1 MFNLRISGKLTNSFD
16 SNPGR
21 FCGTA
26 KLHKLPPNDTMEGLP
41 IRPIASNIGTASYHL
56 AKYLAH
62 NLSPLGQ
69 STYTIKST
77 LDLMGKI
84 KNEQLHPRLHEHV
97 KKWKHFVDDTF
108 AYVRN
113 ESIDYVLTTLN
124 SFNPDLNVTYEK
136 ENNSQL
142 LFLDVL
148 FIRNGTHLDTKFTE
162 KIPIII

>member
-84 KNEQLHPRLHEHV
+84 KNEQIPLGFTKVSFDLKSLFTLVPLTETADIILDRV
-97 KKWKHFVDDTF
+97 YKK
-108 AYVRN
+108 YRP
-113 ESIDYVLTTLN
+113 Y
-124 SFNPDLNVTYEK
+124 
-136 ENNSQL
+136 
-142 LFLDVL
+142 
-148 FIRNGTHLDTKFTE
+148 
-162 KIPIII
+162 

>member
-84 KNEQLHPRLHEHV
+84 KNEQIPLGFTKVSFDLKSLFTLVPLTETADILLDRV
-97 KKWKHFVDDTF
+97 YKK
-108 AYVRN
+108 YRP
-113 ESIDYVLTTLN
+113 Y
-124 SFNPDLNVTYEK
+124 
-136 ENNSQL
+136 
-142 LFLDVL
+142 
-148 FIRNGTHLDTKFTE
+148 
-162 KIPIII
+162 

>member
-69 STYTIKST
+69 STYTIKSM

-84 KNEQLHPRLHEHV
+84 KNEQIPLGFTKVSFDLKSLFTLVPLTETADIILDRIY
-97 KKWKHFVDDTF
+97 KK
-108 AYVRN
+108 YRP
-113 ESIDYVLTTLN
+113 Y
-124 SFNPDLNVTYEK
+124 
-136 ENNSQL
+136 
-142 LFLDVL
+142 
-148 FIRNGTHLDTKFTE
+148 
-162 KIPIII
+162 

>member
-16 SNPGR
+16 SSPGR

-84 KNEQLHPRLHEHV
+84 KNEQIPLGFTKVSFDLKSLFTLVPLTETADIILDRV
-97 KKWKHFVDDTF
+97 YKK
-108 AYVRN
+108 YRP
-113 ESIDYVLTTLN
+113 Y
-124 SFNPDLNVTYEK
+124 
-136 ENNSQL
+136 
-142 LFLDVL
+142 
-148 FIRNGTHLDTKFTE
+148 
-162 KIPIII
+162 

>member
-84 KNEQLHPRLHEHV
+84 KNEQIPLGFTKVSFDLKSLFTLVPLTETADIILDRIY
-97 KKWKHFVDDTF
+97 KK
-108 AYVRN
+108 YRP
-113 ESIDYVLTTLN
+113 Y
-124 SFNPDLNVTYEK
+124 
-136 ENNSQL
+136 
-142 LFLDVL
+142 
-148 FIRNGTHLDTKFTE
+148 
-162 KIPIII
+162 

>member
-41 IRPIASNIGTASYHL
+41 IRPIASNIGTAIYHL

-84 KNEQLHPRLHEHV
+84 KNEQIPLGFTKVSFDLKSLFTLVPLTETADIILDRV
-97 KKWKHFVDDTF
+97 YKK
-108 AYVRN
+108 YRP
-113 ESIDYVLTTLN
+113 Y
-124 SFNPDLNVTYEK
+124 
-136 ENNSQL
+136 
-142 LFLDVL
+142 
-148 FIRNGTHLDTKFTE
+148 
-162 KIPIII
+162 

>member
-16 SNPGR
+16 TNPGR

-41 IRPIASNIGTASYHL
+41 IRPIVSNIGTASYHL

-77 LDLMGKI
+77 LDLLGKI
-84 KNEQLHPRLHEHV
+84 KNEQIPLGFTKVSFDLKSLFTLVPLAETDIILDRV
-97 KKWKHFVDDTF
+97 YKK
-108 AYVRN
+108 YRP
-113 ESIDYVLTTLN
+113 Y
-124 SFNPDLNVTYEK
+124 
-136 ENNSQL
+136 
-142 LFLDVL
+142 
-148 FIRNGTHLDTKFTE
+148 
-162 KIPIII
+162 

>member
-41 IRPIASNIGTASYHL
+41 IRPIVSNIGTASYHL

-84 KNEQLHPRLHEHV
+84 KNEQIPLGFTKVSFDLKSLFTLVPLAETDIILDRV
-97 KKWKHFVDDTF
+97 YKK
-108 AYVRN
+108 YRP
-113 ESIDYVLTTLN
+113 Y
-124 SFNPDLNVTYEK
+124 
-136 ENNSQL
+136 
-142 LFLDVL
+142 
-148 FIRNGTHLDTKFTE
+148 
-162 KIPIII
+162 

>member
-84 KNEQLHPRLHEHV
+84 KNEQIPLGFTKVSFDLKSLFTLVPLAETDIILDRV
-97 KKWKHFVDDTF
+97 YKK
-108 AYVRN
+108 YRP
-113 ESIDYVLTTLN
+113 Y
-124 SFNPDLNVTYEK
+124 
-136 ENNSQL
+136 
-142 LFLDVL
+142 
-148 FIRNGTHLDTKFTE
+148 
-162 KIPIII
+162 

>member
-84 KNEQLHPRLHEHV
+84 KNEQIPLGFTKVSFDLKSLFTLVP
-97 KKWKHFVDDTF
+97 
-108 AYVRN
+108 
-113 ESIDYVLTTLN
+113 LTETA
-124 SFNPDLNVTYEK
+124 DII
-136 ENNSQL
+136 
-142 LFLDVL
+142 LDRVYNKY
-148 FIRNGTHLDTKFTE
+148 R
-162 KIPIII
+162 PY

>member
-84 KNEQLHPRLHEHV
+84 KNEQIPLGFTKVSFDLKSLFTLVSLTETADIILDRIY
-97 KKWKHFVDDTF
+97 KK
-108 AYVRN
+108 YRP
-113 ESIDYVLTTLN
+113 Y
-124 SFNPDLNVTYEK
+124 
-136 ENNSQL
+136 
-142 LFLDVL
+142 
-148 FIRNGTHLDTKFTE
+148 
-162 KIPIII
+162 

>member
-84 KNEQLHPRLHEHV
+84 KNEQIPLGFTKVSFDLKSLFTLVPLTETADIILDRV
-97 KKWKHFVDDTF
+97 YKK
-108 AYVRN
+108 Y
-113 ESIDYVLTTLN
+113 
-124 SFNPDLNVTYEK
+124 
-136 ENNSQL
+136 
-142 LFLDVL
+142 
-148 FIRNGTHLDTKFTE
+148 
-162 KIPIII
+162 

>member
-62 NLSPLGQ
+62 NLSSLGQ

-84 KNEQLHPRLHEHV
+84 KNEQIPLGFTKVSFDLKSLFTLVPLTETADIILDRV
-97 KKWKHFVDDTF
+97 YKK
-108 AYVRN
+108 YRP
-113 ESIDYVLTTLN
+113 Y
-124 SFNPDLNVTYEK
+124 
-136 ENNSQL
+136 
-142 LFLDVL
+142 
-148 FIRNGTHLDTKFTE
+148 
-162 KIPIII
+162 

>member
-69 STYTIKST
+69 STYTIKSM

-84 KNEQLHPRLHEHV
+84 KNEQIPLGFTKVSFDLKSLFTLVPLTETADIILDRV
-97 KKWKHFVDDTF
+97 YKK
-108 AYVRN
+108 YRP
-113 ESIDYVLTTLN
+113 Y
-124 SFNPDLNVTYEK
+124 
-136 ENNSQL
+136 
-142 LFLDVL
+142 
-148 FIRNGTHLDTKFTE
+148 
-162 KIPIII
+162 

>member
-26 KLHKLPPNDTMEGLP
+26 KLHKVPPNDTMEGLP

-84 KNEQLHPRLHEHV
+84 KNEQIPLGFTKVSFDLKSLFTLVPLTETADIILDRV
-97 KKWKHFVDDTF
+97 YKK
-108 AYVRN
+108 YRP
-113 ESIDYVLTTLN
+113 Y
-124 SFNPDLNVTYEK
+124 
-136 ENNSQL
+136 
-142 LFLDVL
+142 
-148 FIRNGTHLDTKFTE
+148 
-162 KIPIII
+162 

>member
-16 SNPGR
+16 TNPGR

-77 LDLMGKI
+77 LDLLGKI
-84 KNEQLHPRLHEHV
+84 KNEQIPLGFTKVSFDLKSLFTLVPLAETDIILDRV
-97 KKWKHFVDDTF
+97 YKK
-108 AYVRN
+108 YRP
-113 ESIDYVLTTLN
+113 Y
-124 SFNPDLNVTYEK
+124 
-136 ENNSQL
+136 
-142 LFLDVL
+142 
-148 FIRNGTHLDTKFTE
+148 
-162 KIPIII
+162 

>member
-26 KLHKLPPNDTMEGLP
+26 KLHKLPRNDTMEGLP

-84 KNEQLHPRLHEHV
+84 KNEQIPLGFTKVSFDLKSLFTLVPLTETADIILDRV
-97 KKWKHFVDDTF
+97 YKK
-108 AYVRN
+108 YRP
-113 ESIDYVLTTLN
+113 Y
-124 SFNPDLNVTYEK
+124 
-136 ENNSQL
+136 
-142 LFLDVL
+142 
-148 FIRNGTHLDTKFTE
+148 
-162 KIPIII
+162 

>member
-41 IRPIASNIGTASYHL
+41 IRPIVSNIGTASYHL

-77 LDLMGKI
+77 LDLLGKI
-84 KNEQLHPRLHEHV
+84 KNEQIPLGFTKVSFDLKSLFTLVPLAETDIILDRV
-97 KKWKHFVDDTF
+97 YKK
-108 AYVRN
+108 YRP
-113 ESIDYVLTTLN
+113 Y
-124 SFNPDLNVTYEK
+124 
-136 ENNSQL
+136 
-142 LFLDVL
+142 
-148 FIRNGTHLDTKFTE
+148 
-162 KIPIII
+162 

>member
-41 IRPIASNIGTASYHL
+41 IRPIVSNIGTASYHL

-77 LDLMGKI
+77 LDLLGKI
-84 KNEQLHPRLHEHV
+84 KNEQIPLGFTKVSFDLKSLFTLVPLTETADIILDRV
-97 KKWKHFVDDTF
+97 YKK
-108 AYVRN
+108 YRP
-113 ESIDYVLTTLN
+113 Y
-124 SFNPDLNVTYEK
+124 
-136 ENNSQL
+136 
-142 LFLDVL
+142 
-148 FIRNGTHLDTKFTE
+148 
-162 KIPIII
+162 